1 MVRMQ
6 PSTDTAGIRTRA
18 AARAQQ
24 RRRRSIILL
33 SITGALVVALVVVLS
48 VVFIRGAA
56 GESGQPQEPA
66 VAGDCLPASLDITA
80 DPVVAGALEAI
91 VADMAGDRSDCP
103 ETTIT
108 TEDSAVTAAA
118 LAQGTALEFDVWV
131 PDSSMWPARVSSQR
145 EPAGADAPELI
156 VSDPI
161 ATTPVVF
168 AATDPTARA
177 LGAEAGFA
185 SLAQGAVAAV
195 LPDPSSASASAAAL
209 LALQTAVGGDAR
221 AFTGL
226 VLGLD
231 ARAVVPTTG
240 AALAAASAAA
250 SPTVAITTEQAL
262 YADSDAA
269 PLVPIYPVDVKPTVT
284 VSLVTVADA
293 AGDTL
298 EAVDALTAAVA
309 DASDLLA
316 EHGLRAASGAP
327 LTDGGG
333 APSVATEPTDGAN
346 QAEALRTWEVLTAPS
361 RMLALNDVSGS
372 MSQPATG
379 DMSRIDLFEQAAV
392 RAIDSMSD
400 ESSLAIWV
408 FSSRRSGGQDWE
420 EIVPFGSLGAP
431 AHKQLTIDTANSLDR
446 FVGGGTG
453 LYDSVLAAVKYMRET
468 YVPGQVNLVLLN
480 TDGYNEEDDGLDLPG
495 LLAELEKLRDPS
507 KPVAVIA
514 IGYGPDTDQAAL
526 EQIAAATDGAAY
538 QALQPTD
545 IGSVLVDATTQ
556 RGCRPNCG

>member
-1 MVRMQ
+1 M
-6 PSTDTAGIRTRA
+6 
-18 AARAQQ
+18 
-24 RRRRSIILL
+24 ILM
-33 SITGALVVALVVVLS
+33 SVTGAVVVALVVVLS
-48 VVFIRGAA
+48 VIFIRGAA
-56 GESGQPQEPA
+56 GEPVQTPEPA
-66 VAGDCLPASLDITA
+66 VAGECLPASLSITA
-80 DPVVAGALEAI
+80 DPVAAGAIEAI
-91 VADMAGDRSDCP
+91 VADMAGDRTDCP
-103 ETTIT
+103 QTTIT
-108 TEDSAVTAAA
+108 TEESAVTAAA
-118 LAQGTALEFDVWV
+118 LAAGTAPGFDVWV
-131 PDSSMWPARVSSQR
+131 PDSSMWPARISGQR
-145 EPAGADAPELI
+145 ELTGSDAPELV

-177 LGAEAGFA
+177 LGAEAGFG
-185 SLAQGAVAAV
+185 SLAQGAVAPV

-209 LALQTAVGGDAR
+209 LALQTAVGSDAR

-231 ARAVVPTTG
+231 AQAVVPTTDD
-240 AALAAASAAA
+240 ALAAASAAT

-262 YADSDAA
+262 YANSGAA

-284 VSLVTVADA
+284 LSLVTLADA
-293 AGDTL
+293 SADAR
-298 EAVDALTAAVA
+298 EAVDSLGAAIA
-309 DASDLLA
+309 AASDLLA
-316 EHGLRAASGAP
+316 EHGLRSASGAP

-333 APSVATEPTDGAN
+333 APSTAAEPADGAN
-346 QAEALRTWEVLTAPS
+346 QAEALRTWEILTAPS

-372 MSQPATG
+372 MSQPATAG
-379 DMSRIDLFEQAAV
+379 LSRIDLFGQAAA
-392 RAIDSMSD
+392 RAINSMSD

-408 FSSRRSGGQDWE
+408 FSSRRNGGEDWQ
-420 EIVPFGSLGAP
+420 EIVPFGSLGDL

-545 IGSVLVDATTQ
+545 IGTVLVDATTQ